1 MAKTALIFGISGQD
15 GTYLARFLLEKG
27 YEVVGTS
34 RDAQISSFSNLIRLG
49 LRDRVEVESVALND
63 FRSVLQVLKRIQP
76 DEIYN
81 LAGQTSVGLSFGQ
94 PVESFESISI
104 GTLNLLEAIRFL
116 EKPVKIYN
124 AGSSECFGNT
134 QGHPADE
141 TTPFY
146 PRSPYAVAKAAAYWQ
161 VANYRDAY
169 ELFACSGLLFNHES
183 PLRPERFVT
192 RKIVSTACRIAG
204 GSRERLELGNID
216 IQRDWGWAPEYVEAM
231 WLMLQQE
238 APDDYVIATG
248 ETNKL
253 EDFVH
258 TVFSSLGLDW
268 KEHVA
273 VNHELFR
280 PADIL
285 ISRADPERAARKL
298 GWGAQYRM
306 RDVAKMMVE
315 GERKADDR
323 SRKSEVGSQRGGGQR
338 AEVGSQRGIARR
350 GKQMRIKKG

>member
-15 GTYLARFLLEKG
+15 GTYLARFLLGKG

-204 GSRERLELGNID
+204 GSGERLELGNID

-298 GWGAQYRM
+298 GWRAQYRM

-315 GERKADDR
+315 GERKAHGAER
-323 SRKSEVGSQRGGGQR
+323 R
-338 AEVGSQRGIARR
+338 AEGG
-350 GKQMRIKKG
+350 